1 VKYFLR
7 TEFII
12 GCAVATAATSCSGA
26 DDDSADDLVA
36 QRAQARLAI
45 EDGSVEP
52 DDDSQVQVSSG
63 DSACNPALV
72 LLYGD
77 PAALE
82 AQCEAEALAESEDE
96 VSWLP
101 VTEHAVPVE
110 SSGAETPDPSI
121 LTEEDAAQHDDAS
134 ADRAQE

>member
-1 VKYFLR
+1 VKFLR
-7 TEFII
+7 PKRFII

-26 DDDSADDLVA
+26 EDDAADDLVA
-36 QRAQARLAI
+36 QRTQARLAI

-63 DSACNPALV
+63 DSACHPALV

-77 PAALE
+77 PAELE
-82 AQCEAEALAESEDE
+82 AQCEADALADPEDE

-101 VTEHAVPVE
+101 AAERPVSVE
-110 SSGAETPDPSI
+110 SSGAETPDPS
-121 LTEEDAAQHDDAS
+121 LTEDDAAQHDDAS
-134 ADRAQE
+134 GDPAQE